1 MRQALSTVLHYI
13 QVGQYIHTASYTVA
27 AFEWLITI
35 DLEILHVW
43 NSPWTVTKV
52 VFLINR
58 YLPIVD
64 FCLGYSVKHATHID
78 TCRTLT
84 KAFTWI
90 YIIGVYVA
98 DYILAIRTCAVW
110 GFNKILIAVLVLA
123 QAGSFFFNVYYFN
136 VDITVKGLIRI
147 PPLDGCFLVQPEGH
161 GIFIEFTILAVYDT
175 AMLILM
181 IYPTIKEYSRQ
192 RQIGEKTLVSGSEI
206 VASIIAEGAVFYA
219 YLMFLSIATL
229 IIVLEVPDNVLL
241 FLLPS
246 RVIREVLA
254 CRVLLHIRQLTDSRS
269 QSATMQAGT
278 TSVVSELFFA

>member
-1 MRQALSTVLHYI
+1 MTCVFLESSCTRRWVYELCLLIVAVGPGMRLGLEELISRFSINSSPQINETPWQTPPYKNFLQQPSSDDLEEDSMRQALSTVLHYI

-84 KAFTWI
+84 KAFTC
-90 YIIGVYVA
+90 VYVA

-206 VASIIAEGAVFYA
+206 VASIIAEG
-219 YLMFLSIATL
+219 
-229 IIVLEVPDNVLL
+229 E
-241 FLLPS
+241 
-246 RVIREVLA
+246 
-254 CRVLLHIRQLTDSRS
+254 
-269 QSATMQAGT
+269 
-278 TSVVSELFFA
+278 